1 MDNITVD
8 SPYLKKGE
16 KDQVSFIL
24 YTSINIRHYVQSNLK
39 TEETYSRYALLR
51 V

>member
-1 MDNITVD
+1 MDNKTAD
-8 SPYLKKGE
+8 TFLPEKKR

-24 YTSINIRHYVQSNLK
+24 YTSINILYYVQSNLK
-39 TEETYSRYALLR
+39 TEETNGRYALLR